1 MSYNEFDQAEEEAL
15 KVAKPLFG
23 ARLDRVVH
31 ATLFYLLRA
40 GASWMIANGFYYFEI
55 VRFSMGTVKYMDS
68 PLIDTG
74 RNFIFIGIF
83 VILIITGSVDDG
95 RK

>member
-15 KVAKPLFG
+15 RVAKPLFG
-23 ARLDRVVH
+23 ARLDRWIH
-31 ATLFYLLRA
+31 PTLFYLIRIA
-40 GASWMIANGFYYFEI
+40 AAWMIANGFYYFEI
-55 VRFSMGTVKYMDS
+55 VRFSMGTVKFMGS
-68 PLIDTG
+68 PLVDTG

-83 VILIITGSVDDG
+83 VILFITGSVDDG